1 MSGWTMSIAEAHEL
15 MCAPG
20 ERFEMETVDI
30 RGVPTRAWKNG
41 PKLLTDL
48 LDTARGFGEAEFLV
62 YEDQRVSFD
71 GFVRAV
77 SATTWRLV
85 EWGIRPGDRVAIA
98 MSNRPEWCVA
108 FMAAIAA
115 GAVVVPLN
123 GWWTG
128 EELGYG
134 LRDSGSRLL
143 FADGQRLRRLAG
155 HRPDDLAVVSVD
167 DDESEGHQLLPD
179 WIGPVS
185 GWSALPET
193 ELPVVPMQAD
203 DPATIFYTSGTTGS
217 PKGVVGSHR
226 NATSIVLS
234 SAVSGER
241 LRRRGGFL
249 PVPQGQ
255 RKVLLAVPLF
265 HVTGC
270 VSRFLPALA
279 GGSMLAMMPKW
290 DAEAAA
296 ALIEREGI
304 TATGGVPTI
313 ALQLLDQVERS
324 GETLPS
330 LQSLSF
336 GGAAAPPALVE
347 RMARDLPG
355 AVPGSGFGMTE
366 TASMITHHQG
376 GEYTEAPES
385 SGPAVP
391 ICDIRV
397 VGPEGEVLPNGE
409 IGELS
414 VRGPNVFLGYWNRE
428 ADTAEV
434 LADGW
439 VRTGDLARIDDQGR
453 CFVVDRIKD
462 VVIRGGENIYCA
474 EVENVLAAID
484 GVVEVAVFGVPHET
498 LGEVPVAALQVTTD
512 LDEAGV
518 LEFARARLSSFKVPV
533 SAHVSREPLP
543 HNPAGK
549 VVKAELRRIHG

>member
-1 MSGWTMSIAEAHEL
+1 MSNWLMSIAEAHAQ

-20 ERFEMETVDI
+20 ERFELETVEI
-30 RGVPTRAWKNG
+30 RGVATRTWKNG

-48 LDTARGFGEAEFLV
+48 LEAARAFGDAEFLV
-62 YEDQRVSFD
+62 YRDQRVTFS
-71 GFVRAV
+71 GFERAV
-77 SATTWRLV
+77 AAAAWHLV
-85 EWGIRPGDRVAIA
+85 DWGIRPGDRVAIA

-108 FMAAIAA
+108 FMAAVAT

-143 FADGQRLRRLAG
+143 FADGARLRRIAE
-155 HRPDDLAVVSVD
+155 HAPDELLVISVD
-167 DDESEGHQLLPD
+167 DEEAGHPLLSD

-185 GWSALPET
+185 EWSALPGGA
-193 ELPVVPMQAD
+193 LPDIRMTAED
-203 DPATIFYTSGTTGS
+203 AATIFYTSGTTGS
-217 PKGVVGSHR
+217 PKGVVGTHR

-241 LRRRGGFL
+241 LRRRGGTL
-249 PVPQGQ
+249 PTPPGQ

-270 VSRFLPALA
+270 ISRFLPALA
-279 GGSMLAMMPKW
+279 GGSMLAMLPRW
-290 DAEAAA
+290 DAEEA
-296 ALIEREGI
+296 ISVITREGI

-313 ALQLLDQVERS
+313 ALQLLERVEAT
-324 GETLPS
+324 GESLPS

-336 GGAAAPPALVE
+336 GGAAAPSALVD

-366 TASMITHHQG
+366 AGSMITHHQG
-376 GEYTEAPES
+376 GEYVEAPDS

-391 ICDIRV
+391 VCDIRV
-397 VGPEGEVLPNGE
+397 VGPEGDALPVGQV
-409 IGELS
+409 GELS
-414 VRGPNVFLGYWNRE
+414 VRGPNVFVGYWNRE

-434 LADGW
+434 LHDGW
-439 VRTGDLARIDDQGR
+439 VRTGDLARLDDVGR
-453 CFVVDRIKD
+453 CFIVDRIKD

-474 EVENVLAAID
+474 EVENVLAGIE
-484 GVVEVAVFGVPHET
+484 GVAEVAVFGLPHPT
-498 LGEVPVAALQVTTD
+498 LGEVPIAALQVTGD
-512 LDEAGV
+512 LDEAAV
-518 LEFARARLSSFKVPV
+518 LEFARSRLSSFKVPERV
-533 SAHVSREPLP
+533 HLSRVPLP
-543 HNPAGK
+543 HNAGGK
-549 VVKAELRRIHG
+549 ILKAELKLRFS